1 MIRTPDQRVR
11 VFVSSTL
18 TELAAERSAVR
29 SVIERLRLTPVMFE
43 LGARPYPPRALYRAY
58 LQQSQIFVGVYGESY
73 GWVAPGE
80 TISGLE
86 DEYVLSTGL
95 PRLLY
100 VRDRAPDRQPRLS
113 QLLHRI
119 EADDTASYRRFNSP
133 AELERLLADDLMLL
147 LSERFE
153 SLAAAPLAEAPP
165 VELRLSPAPLPLTP
179 ILGRDAQVEAVG
191 RLLKEKAR
199 LVTVTG
205 AGGIGKSR
213 LVVEVTRR
221 LAGELPD
228 VHFMPLSGLTRA
240 ADVMTAIAAG
250 LGVPLEGNLSPTEL
264 LIVHLKG
271 RPLLLVLDN
280 FEQVA
285 EAAPELVRLL
295 DGCPALQLLV
305 TSRQV
310 LRLRGEREFPLAPL
324 PVPAP
329 GEEGDEALQNPAVQL
344 FVDRARAVHPAFVLE
359 HGNVGAVAEICR
371 RLDGLPLAIELAAA
385 RVRLLSPGG
394 LLARLSTR
402 LNLLTAGAVDMP
414 ERQRT
419 LRATIDWS
427 FQLLS
432 PGEQALF
439 VKLAVFVDGWT
450 LDAAEVVCADGA
462 EGALETMT
470 SLLEKSLLVVVD
482 SQAGGEPR
490 LRMLGTV
497 REYAEERLLSTGE
510 YARLRQGHA
519 DYYLRLVEE
528 HEGELRRSG
537 HEVWSE
543 RLDAEAGNIRTAV
556 QWWLDREDY
565 ESLARLAWA
574 TFLHYWLRG
583 GVRELTDWM
592 AAVPR
597 SSAALSDRS
606 RARLLVVQGF
616 LTLEQGLPA
625 PAKELVGEAV
635 ESLERMGGGADL
647 AMAWLLY
654 GQVLASAGETVTA
667 ARYMEQGRE
676 HARGL
681 GDVWMTAMGEWVQGL
696 LEMFAGDLEASGE
709 HCHRA
714 LELSTQTGH
723 RDVMGTALGTL
734 GFVTLLKG
742 DLVGA
747 HSTLVEA
754 VEVLRT
760 THYREGLTYC
770 LQGLAAV
777 AAASGQLA
785 TAARALSAAQAARAQ
800 IGVRMSPQ
808 YEVPY
813 EALRRQLEDGL
824 GPDFATTWAA
834 GQALELNEA
843 LEEAIRISLPARS
856 P

>member
-86 DEYVLSTGL
+86 DEYVLSAGL

-100 VRDRAPDRQPRLS
+100 VRDPAADRQPRLS

-119 EADDTASYRRFNSP
+119 EADDTASYRRFASP

-153 SLAAAPLAEAPP
+153 SLAAAPVADAPQ

-179 ILGRDAQVEAVG
+179 ILGRDAEVDAVG

-250 LGVPLEGNLSPTEL
+250 LGVPLEGSLSPTEL

-285 EAAPELVRLL
+285 GAAPDLVRLL

-344 FVDRARAVHPAFVLE
+344 FVDRARGVHPAFVLE
-359 HGNVGAVAEICR
+359 RGNVGTVAEICR

-427 FQLLS
+427 YDLL
-432 PGEQALF
+432 
-439 VKLAVFVDGWT
+439 D
-450 LDAAEVVCADGA
+450 
-462 EGALETMT
+462 
-470 SLLEKSLLVVVD
+470 
-482 SQAGGEPR
+482 
-490 LRMLGTV
+490 
-497 REYAEERLLSTGE
+497 
-510 YARLRQGHA
+510 
-519 DYYLRLVEE
+519 
-528 HEGELRRSG
+528 
-537 HEVWSE
+537 
-543 RLDAEAGNIRTAV
+543 
-556 QWWLDREDY
+556 
-565 ESLARLAWA
+565 
-574 TFLHYWLRG
+574 
-583 GVRELTDWM
+583 
-592 AAVPR
+592 PR
-597 SSAALSDRS
+597 SSSSSAVS
-606 RARLLVVQGF
+606 RCS
-616 LTLEQGLPA
+616 
-625 PAKELVGEAV
+625 GEA
-635 ESLERMGGGADL
+635 SPWTPRKR
-647 AMAWLLY
+647 
-654 GQVLASAGETVTA
+654 SAT
-667 ARYMEQGRE
+667 
-676 HARGL
+676 
-681 GDVWMTAMGEWVQGL
+681 
-696 LEMFAGDLEASGE
+696 
-709 HCHRA
+709 
-714 LELSTQTGH
+714 
-723 RDVMGTALGTL
+723 
-734 GFVTLLKG
+734 
-742 DLVGA
+742 
-747 HSTLVEA
+747 
-754 VEVLRT
+754 RT
-760 THYREGLTYC
+760 
-770 LQGLAAV
+770 
-777 AAASGQLA
+777 
-785 TAARALSAAQAARAQ
+785 
-800 IGVRMSPQ
+800 
-808 YEVPY
+808 
-813 EALRRQLEDGL
+813 
-824 GPDFATTWAA
+824 
-834 GQALELNEA
+834 
-843 LEEAIRISLPARS
+843 
-856 P
+856 